1 MKSANASANPVEK
14 AKESDEMEKLVE
26 VSDQMQLVLE
36 EALDHELLHRPWNK
50 NNAGSEAV
58 KKDPPTH
65 HSAKQ
70 REHKSSRCKQGA
82 NAVVCNLT

>member
-36 EALDHELLHRPWNK
+36 EALDHELLHRP
-50 NNAGSEAV
+50 
-58 KKDPPTH
+58 
-65 HSAKQ
+65 
-70 REHKSSRCKQGA
+70 
-82 NAVVCNLT
+82 